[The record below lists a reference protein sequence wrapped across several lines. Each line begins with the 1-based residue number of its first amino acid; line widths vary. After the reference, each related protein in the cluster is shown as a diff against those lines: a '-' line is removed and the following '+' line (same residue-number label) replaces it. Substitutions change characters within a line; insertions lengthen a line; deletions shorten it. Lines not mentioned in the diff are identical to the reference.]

1 MEVIGIILFC
11 LISIWLGVGSS
22 WLIICE
28 SKSYK
33 PKAPDPPVVYYCDLC
48 NEEIREGD
56 EYYDFGEEKFCYSCV
71 QEAFRTAEVEE

>member
-33 PKAPDPPVVYYCDLC
+33 PKPSITKQKMRL
-48 NEEIREGD
+48 
-56 EYYDFGEEKFCYSCV
+56 EKEFKLLDMSQNDIGV
-71 QEAFRTAEVEE
+71 ILKTVREVEDE